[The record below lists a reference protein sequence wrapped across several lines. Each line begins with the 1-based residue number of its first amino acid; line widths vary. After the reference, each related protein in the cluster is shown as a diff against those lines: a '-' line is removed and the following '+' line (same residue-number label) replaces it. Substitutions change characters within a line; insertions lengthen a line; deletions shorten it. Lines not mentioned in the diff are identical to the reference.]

1 MRVVSVDFF
10 RFIFMLQ
17 ICMWHM
23 NRCFNLMYKG
33 YIAVDFFFILSGFF
47 IYRSSISSK
56 SKGVLN
62 YTIGKVERYYV
73 PFIIMIIPTLL
84 LTWDNNAFLRVLNDL
99 LFISNTGV
107 YGNGVNDTLW
117 YLSVLVV
124 GGGLIYSM
132 LKHFRNISVSF
143 ILPLL
148 ILMIYTYIFTTNN
161 GNLEFFGIEKMC
173 YKPLVRGIA
182 GMSLGVVLS
191 CLVHVKSATLLKYT
205 RILDIMCICSLI
217 GWTYLVFSDNLYDR
231 YALVC
236 ACIIILCCFVRT
248 SLVNRLLTWK
258 GWVFLGE
265 LSLEMYIVHWA
276 IVRFLL
282 NLRDVYL
289 IPGPII
295 LFLYLV
301 VLVPSAYGLRLCSNK
316 LVACLDNACT
326 QQ

>member
-1 MRVVSVDFF
+1 MRLTSIDFF
-10 RFIFMLQ
+10 RFVFMLQ
-17 ICMWHM
+17 ICLWHM

-33 YIAVDFFFILSGFF
+33 YIAVEFFFILSGFF

-56 SKGVLN
+56 SKGVLD
-62 YTIGKVERYYV
+62 YTIGKVKRYYT
-73 PFIIMIIPTLL
+73 PFVIMIIPTLL

-148 ILMIYTYIFTTNN
+148 ILLTYTYIFGKNN
-161 GNLEFFGIEKMC
+161 GNLEFFGIENMF

-191 CLVHVKSATLLKYT
+191 CLVQVKSVALLKNT
-205 RILDIMCICSLI
+205 LILDILCICSI
-217 GWTYLVFSDNLYDR
+217 MGWLYLVFCDGPYDR

-236 ACIIILCCFVRT
+236 ACIIISCCFVKN

-258 GWVFLGE
+258 GWNFLGE

-276 IVRFLL
+276 IVRLL
-282 NLRDVYL
+282 LGLRDAYL

-295 LFLYLV
+295 LFTYLMT
-301 VLVPSAYGLRLCSNK
+301 LVPSAYVLRLCSKKMVGCFNK
-316 LVACLDNACT
+316 T
-326 QQ
+326 ITKQ